1 MRTIKI
7 ILGFISIIT
16 VIFFT
21 TGLLIKETSYTTE
34 VTVNKPVDEVFS
46 AFNNIEN
53 TKKWIPEIKSID
65 TIQSNF
71 VKTGSIYQIVINNQ
85 GEDITMTE
93 KVMAYIPNEKLT
105 VFYDAEN
112 MLKTNDYTFTENDGA
127 TKITLR
133 ATCVSESYMMA
144 CVFPYFKS
152 TFKEQD
158 QAYLNNFKQ
167 FIEQ

>member
-1 MRTIKI
+1 MKLIKF
-7 ILGFISIIT
+7 ILGLISIFTI
-16 VIFFT
+16 IFFA

-34 VTVNKPVDEVFS
+34 VTVNKSVDEVFS
-46 AFNNIEN
+46 AFNNIED

-93 KVMAYIPNEKLT
+93 KVMAYVPNEKLT

-112 MLKTNDYTFTENDGA
+112 MLKTNDYTFSEHNGI
-127 TKITLR
+127 TKITLQ
-133 ATCVSESYMMA
+133 ATCVSESYMMS

-152 TFKEQD
+152 TFQEQD
-158 QAYLNNFKQ
+158 QAYLNNFKK
-167 FIEQ
+167 FVEQ